1 MKKVFL
7 TASMLAML
15 LYNVKAQDNR
25 STADSSDYQSRKLK
39 TEEIDFISS
48 VYHQEGNN
56 SAVTGGIGNEKL
68 TDAAINFD
76 LKMSGSSKSG
86 NVHSLSFELGVDA
99 YTSASSDKI
108 DPSTVSSASSRDL
121 RIYPSANYNYKNI
134 DHNYTLGTG
143 LSFSKEF
150 DYVSRGGFLSFSKAS
165 KDNNTELAVKASA
178 FLDTWT
184 VILPRE
190 LRPYPYNL
198 PSTGGSQ
205 GRNSKGP
212 TSTAPR
218 NSYNLDFVFSHV
230 INRNLQ
236 MALILDLGYQQGHL
250 ETSFQR
256 VYFNN
261 GTVKAEILPSTKYKA
276 PIGLRANYF
285 LGDNIVIRSF
295 YRYYIDSWNIQT
307 HTISI
312 EPTYKLTPFTSIGL
326 LYRFNDQIGT
336 GYFKPINEHAPT
348 DTYYTS
354 DYDLSS
360 LSSNMVGAN
369 FRIMDSN
376 KGLLGIHKLN
386 TLELRY
392 AYYNRSNGLVS
403 NIVSLLMK
411 FK

>member
-15 LYNVKAQDNR
+15 LYNLKAQDNH
-25 STADSSDYQSRKLK
+25 AVNDSSNYQSRKLK
-39 TEEIDFISS
+39 TEEIDFITS

-56 SAVTGGIGNEKL
+56 SAVTGGVGTEKL

-76 LKMSGSSKSG
+76 LKMSGSSKKG
-86 NVHSLSFELGVDA
+86 NIHSLNFELGVDA

-108 DPSTVSSASSRDL
+108 DPNTVSSASSRDL
-121 RIYPSANYNYKNI
+121 RIYPSASYNYKNI
-134 DHNYTLGTG
+134 LHNYSLGTG
-143 LSFSKEF
+143 ISFSKEF
-150 DYVSRGGFLSFSKAS
+150 DYVSKGGFLSFSKAT
-165 KDNNTELAVKASA
+165 KDNNTEVAVKASV

-184 VILPRE
+184 VILPKE
-190 LRPYPYNL
+190 LRPYPYNI
-198 PSTGGSQ
+198 PSTSSHD
-205 GRNSKGP
+205 RNSKGP

-218 NSYNLDFVFSHV
+218 NSYNLDFVFSHI

-236 MALILDLGYQQGHL
+236 LALILDLGYQQGHL

-256 VYFNN
+256 VYFTD
-261 GTVKAEILPSTKYKA
+261 GSVKSEILPSTKFKA
-276 PIGLRANYF
+276 PVGLRANYF

-295 YRYYIDSWNIQT
+295 YRYYVDSWNIQA
-307 HTISI
+307 HTISL
-312 EPTYKLTPFTSIGL
+312 EPTYKFTPFTSFGL
-326 LYRFNDQIGT
+326 LYRYNNQIGT
-336 GYFKPINEHAPT
+336 DYFKPINQHLLT
-348 DTYYTS
+348 DTYFTS

-369 FRIMDSN
+369 IRFTDAN

-386 TLELRY
+386 TFELRY
-392 AYYNRSNGLVS
+392 AHYNRSNGLVS
-403 NIVSLLMK
+403 NIVSLLLK